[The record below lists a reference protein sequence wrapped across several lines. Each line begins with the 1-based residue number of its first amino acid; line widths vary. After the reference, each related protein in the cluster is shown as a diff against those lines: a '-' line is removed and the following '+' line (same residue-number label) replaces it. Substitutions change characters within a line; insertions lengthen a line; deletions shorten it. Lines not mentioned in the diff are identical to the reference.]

1 MSRSRPNQGVL
12 TRNRSLRLIRMSV
25 DEKFHN
31 AATRRRLG
39 SVAGRSHIGSIAVQ
53 IGKDLPTGALRRCG
67 GLSDLVLKSDKNVSR
82 ETLLSGGSRKP
93 YNRAYAARV

>member
-39 SVAGRSHIGSIAVQ
+39 SVAERPQIGSIAVQ
-53 IGKDLPTGALRRCG
+53 IGKDPPTGVLGG
-67 GLSDLVLKSDKNVSR
+67 GLSDSEPQSDKNVSR
-82 ETLLSGGSRKP
+82 ETFLSDGGRKP
-93 YNRAYAARV
+93 YKAAYAARV